1 MLNYIRSIQ
10 KRRAEETGASAVE
23 YGLLVA
29 LIAAVIVVAVVA
41 LGGLVKS
48 AFDETCGKIQQKN
61 DTATECTA
69 PAE

>member
-29 LIAAVIVVAVVA
+29 LIAAIIVVAVVA
-41 LGGLVKS
+41 LGKLVND
-48 AFDETCGKIQQKN
+48 AFKTTCDTIDKN
-61 DTATECTA
+61 NASITATSCT
-69 PAE
+69 